1 MLTLSIG
8 HTSAYTEGVC
18 PLIKLG
24 VAISV
29 GHHL

>member
-8 HTSAYTEGVC
+8 HTLAYTEGVC

-24 VAISV
+24 AAVSV
-29 GHHL
+29 GRHF